1 MLELYKNMQINK
13 ILIILVTSFILVS
26 CAQVPCRKGL
36 EHRPMYGKTQK
47 CKQQLLEDEQFIKN
61 SEAQYGSKKAASEAM
76 LRFAWK
82 HYVDGNL
89 DASMERFNQAW
100 LLDSLNSEV
109 YIGFANILSDQ
120 GKFEESVEFTQ
131 HSLNLHPE
139 SSDNVRF
146 LGLTYENLY
155 FQTKREEY
163 LDLSIEQFK
172 KSILLN
178 PDNSFSYAMLAEV
191 YNLANKN
198 DSARKYMEIADTF
211 NPALIKPELREKIA
225 E

>member
-1 MLELYKNMQINK
+1 MRNLF
-13 ILIILVTSFILVS
+13 IIIISSFILVS
-26 CAQVPCRKGL
+26 CVEVPCRNGL
-36 EHRPMYGKTQK
+36 ERRPMYGKTQK
-47 CKQQLLEDEQFIKN
+47 CKQQLLEDEQFIKD
-61 SEAQYGSKKAASEAM
+61 SENQYGSKEAASEAM

-100 LLDSLNSEV
+100 LLDSLNNET
-109 YIGFANILSDQ
+109 YMGFANILSDQ
-120 GKFEESVEFTQ
+120 GKFEESVEFVQ
-131 HSLNLHPE
+131 RSLSLHPE

-155 FQTKREEY
+155 FQTQKEDY
-163 LDLSIEQFK
+163 LNLSIEQLK
-172 KSILLN
+172 KSISIN
-178 PDNSFSYAMLAEV
+178 PDNSLSYAMLAEV

-198 DSARKYMEIADTF
+198 DSARKYMEITDTL
-211 NPALIKPELREKIA
+211 NPGLIKPELRDKIT